1 MLTINVYMTK
11 YELEM
16 KRELA
21 QNVAQ
26 TFQQFTT
33 YKVLCF
39 IHEIDKECI
48 SDDSGERN
56 FVNIQI
62 FTDPGEFNMRR
73 LFPALEALQKLI
85 ESLTPLPSA
94 CSPRVSISVVENH
107 SLL

>member
-33 YKVLCF
+33 YKVVCF
-39 IHEIDKECI
+39 
-48 SDDSGERN
+48 
-56 FVNIQI
+56 
-62 FTDPGEFNMRR
+62 
-73 LFPALEALQKLI
+73 
-85 ESLTPLPSA
+85 
-94 CSPRVSISVVENH
+94 H
-107 SLL
+107 S